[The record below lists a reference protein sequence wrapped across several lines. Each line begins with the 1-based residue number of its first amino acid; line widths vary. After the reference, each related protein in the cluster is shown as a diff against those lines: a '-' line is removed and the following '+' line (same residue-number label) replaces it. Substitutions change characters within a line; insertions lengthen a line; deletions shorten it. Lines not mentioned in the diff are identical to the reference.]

1 MQIYDPI
8 KLPVTHQK
16 IWELCEASPTSR

>member
-8 KLPVTHQK
+8 KLSVTHQK
-16 IWELCEASPTSR
+16 IWELCEAFPTSR